1 MIADRSPEPV
11 LAQALLD
18 VTRELDLRDELD
30 RLVHQHL
37 APLS

>member
-1 MIADRSPEPV
+1 VVADRSPEPV
-11 LAQALLD
+11 LARALLD

-37 APLS
+37 S